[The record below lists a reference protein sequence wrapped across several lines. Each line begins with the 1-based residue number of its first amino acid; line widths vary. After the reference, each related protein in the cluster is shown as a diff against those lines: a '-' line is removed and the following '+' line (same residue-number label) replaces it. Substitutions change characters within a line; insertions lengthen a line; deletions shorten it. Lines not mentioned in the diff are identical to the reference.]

1 MKERVYPIDQPE
13 AAGSSNLQKS
23 AKVTDENIASGS
35 RKARKSKAGKSAKS
49 VKQTLVVGI

>member
-13 AAGSSNLQKS
+13 AAGPSNLQKS

-49 VKQTLVVGI
+49 VKKTLVVGI